1 MIICGYPGIGK
12 SSIAK
17 LNPTFIDL
25 ESSNF
30 YMNNVP
36 YDYSS
41 DQKEAPNW
49 DSKPDNWYV
58 YYTNIAI
65 DLSNKDYTVFISC
78 HPEVR
83 RQLEYRLDE
92 IGSGN
97 VLVIIPSA
105 DIEKEWHDRL
115 EDRYLLT
122 HSPKDLRALN
132 HVSNL
137 ANVVEDV
144 RNSTLP
150 AVLIRDI
157 KNYDLR
163 KVLLKNAYGLSWD
176 CKRFL
181 EREVDENVKRP

>member
-1 MIICGYPGIGK
+1 MIICGYAGIGK

-17 LNPTFIDL
+17 LNPTFINL

-30 YMNNVP
+30 YMNNIP
-36 YDYSS
+36 YDYNS

-49 DSKPDNWYV
+49 DSKPEYWYV

-65 DLSNKDYTVFISC
+65 DLHKRGYTVFLSC

-83 RQLEYRLDE
+83 RQLEYRLAE
-92 IGSGN
+92 IGEKN

-122 HSPKDLRALN
+122 NHPKDLRALN

-144 RNSTLP
+144 RSGSLP
-150 AVLIRDI
+150 AVFIRDI
-157 KNYDLR
+157 KNYNLA
-163 KVLLKNAYGLSWD
+163 KVLLNYAHGMSW
-176 CKRFL
+176 KSKHAL
-181 EREVDENVKRP
+181 AMEVEE